1 MNTLL
6 LIVHIVICVMLIAVV
21 LFQDGKA
28 GGLTSVS
35 DASQSVFG
43 ARGAAKFLMNL
54 TLTLA
59 ALFMLTSITLHLTG
73 NKVQKSIASDY
84 VAPQSESKDTQVTA
98 PPAKEGE
105 TAGSE
110 TPAADA
116 AAPATE
122 APAAASDA
130 APANGETPAPAGQ

>member
-1 MNTLL
+1 MNTFL
-6 LIVHIVICVMLIAVV
+6 LIVHIVVCVLLIAVV

-59 ALFMLTSITLHLTG
+59 VLFMATSISLHLTG
-73 NKVQKSIASDY
+73 SKVQKSIASDY
-84 VAPQSESKDTQVTA
+84 AAPQTKTDANVTA
-98 PPAKEGE
+98 PPATGE
-105 TAGSE
+105 
-110 TPAADA
+110 AAT
-116 AAPATE
+116 TE
-122 APAAASDA
+122 APAADA
-130 APANGETPAPAGQ
+130 TQTPAPAPAPATDTAPATGGTPVPAGQ

>member
-1 MNTLL
+1 MNTFL
-6 LIVHIVICVMLIAVV
+6 LIVHIVVCVLLIAVV

-59 ALFMLTSITLHLTG
+59 VLFMVTSISLHLTG
-73 NKVQKSIASDY
+73 NEVQKSIASDY
-84 VAPQSESKDTQVTA
+84 VAPKPKTDATVTT
-98 PPAKEGE
+98 PPAEGE
-105 TAGSE
+105 A
-110 TPAADA
+110 TPTE
-116 AAPATE
+116 ATE
-122 APAAASDA
+122 APAGEATQTP
-130 APANGETPAPAGQ
+130 APAAETAPATGGTPAPAGQ